1 MITPQVIHTCT
12 RKEHI
17 LKSEHVQ
24 VHVHVHCNMYTCTCT
39 GTGRLTWSGVAMCPP
54 EAGGEEGRASTVG
67 GGEGWGMM
75 GEGSGREEVS
85 GEGLGGVGRPASGNG
100 SSSSSGM

>member
-24 VHVHVHCNMYTCTCT
+24 VHVHVHCNMYTCACT